1 MIEHKQ
7 FARMVQRSPH
17 TRAKVSTAKG
27 LLRSILTFDIHF
39 VNQVSLMEGGG
50 GCQPQSAIF
59 PTGGESAELC
69 NFEDLLV
76 DHTVVASSLVEEF
89 TFLCS
94 SEWKRTIY
102 SALYMF
108 GMLFGSYFF
117 GWSVKSISS
126 SGYILILGSLTVL
139 GD

>member
-1 MIEHKQ
+1 M
-7 FARMVQRSPH
+7 
-17 TRAKVSTAKG
+17 
-27 LLRSILTFDIHF
+27 
-39 VNQVSLMEGGG
+39 
-50 GCQPQSAIF
+50 
-59 PTGGESAELC
+59 
-69 NFEDLLV
+69 V

-117 GWSVKSISS
+117 GWLVNPP
-126 SGYILILGSLTVL
+126 
-139 GD
+139 

>member
-1 MIEHKQ
+1 MFEIIRIQ
-7 FARMVQRSPH
+7 VF
-17 TRAKVSTAKG
+17 
-27 LLRSILTFDIHF
+27 IHF
-39 VNQVSLMEGGG
+39 VNVNQVSLIEGGG
-50 GCQPQSAIF
+50 GCQPQSATF
-59 PTGGESAELC
+59 PAEGESAEHC
-69 NFEDLLV
+69 KFEDLLV

-117 GWSVKSISS
+117 GWSVKSMSS
-126 SGYILILGSLTVL
+126 SDYILISGSLTVL

>member
-1 MIEHKQ
+1 MFEII
-7 FARMVQRSPH
+7 
-17 TRAKVSTAKG
+17 
-27 LLRSILTFDIHF
+27 SIQVFIHF
-39 VNQVSLMEGGG
+39 VNQVSLIEGGG
-50 GCQPQSAIF
+50 GCQPHSAIF
-59 PTGGESAELC
+59 PTVGESAEHC
-69 NFEDLLV
+69 KFEDLVV

-117 GWSVKSISS
+117 GWSVKSMSS

>member
-1 MIEHKQ
+1 
-7 FARMVQRSPH
+7 MVPFTLS
-17 TRAKVSTAKG
+17 
-27 LLRSILTFDIHF
+27 LTTLSD
-39 VNQVSLMEGGG
+39 
-50 GCQPQSAIF
+50 
-59 PTGGESAELC
+59 GESAQLC
-69 NFEDLLV
+69 AVEDLLV

-117 GWSVKSISS
+117 GWYIVNPPNSMESILFQ
-126 SGYILILGSLTVL
+126 GL
-139 GD
+139 